1 MPLSLT
7 CWLWFPPRDCS
18 LPVLLACCESLRRG
32 FGSGALF
39 GLLRSFWGLFGLL
52 PPAVCGPCRAGR
64 HGAASERLAATAT
77 AAAAAAA
84 AAGECRESGGAAT
97 LTVTTISSSWLPAI
111 SPTEPSSTYAT
122 ANCKRLPTH

>member
-84 AAGECRESGGAAT
+84 AAAGECRESGGGGNAHSHDDQLELAACDQPNRAEQH
-97 LTVTTISSSWLPAI
+97 LRNGKL
-111 SPTEPSSTYAT
+111 
-122 ANCKRLPTH
+122 